1 MAEIP
6 GSLEVS
12 AIPENMSRK
21 LVGPKAIDP
30 DCVCV
35 VFFLKAVV
43 RGDPSQHLPWLDT
56 ELECNM
62 ISKPRSRDRVHRCML
77 EG

>member
-1 MAEIP
+1 MPAPCMAGIP

-35 VFFLKAVV
+35 VFFLKAVDYV
-43 RGDPSQHLPWLDT
+43 AIQVNTYRG
-56 ELECNM
+56 
-62 ISKPRSRDRVHRCML
+62 
-77 EG
+77 